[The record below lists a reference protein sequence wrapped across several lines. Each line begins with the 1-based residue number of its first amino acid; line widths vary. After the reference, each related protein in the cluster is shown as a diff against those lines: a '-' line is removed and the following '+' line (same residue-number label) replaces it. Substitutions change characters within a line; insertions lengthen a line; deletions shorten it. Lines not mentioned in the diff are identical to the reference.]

1 MKAAV
6 VYLCLCCDYRF
17 RMSGEEALPDSVN
30 SSTAIEPTSNKHP
43 SLATNG
49 STPTSHTHVN
59 SLSNTP
65 TAGSTTPTPAV
76 ATPSNK
82 TTNPTQ
88 EVDSTVP
95 EHTHDSRS
103 ENGGEVSRSLSE
115 TPPALVN
122 YNNSTKNME
131 GEKNEMEIHESTA
144 DSAIE
149 DAPMEVDDNTGR
161 HSDREDSPAL
171 VIAMPSDASEE
182 ETPMISHNHTEES
195 QDGGEMSGEEID
207 LNVPLEES
215 SDEERPPPPPTNHT
229 PHLKH
234 TSQSSTPQTNGM
246 GQPLIA
252 NSIESHDSGEVVK
265 RSVSP
270 SYRAKQVA
278 KLKRFFTTLQ
288 GFGNKLGSEG
298 AEQVQ
303 ELILAL
309 VVGAHTLPLLAQHM
323 HTRLVLTQLTHTH
336 IHTSPTHT
344 HTRLL
349 LTHTHTSPTHT
360 HTHVSYS
367 HTHTHTHVSCQLTH
381 THTHTHTTPHHTT
394 PHTHTH
400 SC

>member
-1 MKAAV
+1 MVNMCRGFMRAAA

-30 SSTAIEPTSNKHP
+30 SSTDMEPTSNKHP
-43 SLATNG
+43 SPAANG

-59 SLSNTP
+59 SLSTTP

-76 ATPSNK
+76 ATPTNK

-95 EHTHDSRS
+95 EHAHDSQS
-103 ENGGEVSRSLSE
+103 ENGREVPQSLSE
-115 TPPALVN
+115 APPALVN
-122 YNNSTKNME
+122 YNNSTKNVE
-131 GEKNEMEIHESTA
+131 AEKNRKEIHESTA

-149 DAPMEVDDNTGR
+149 DAPMEVDNNTDR

-171 VIAMPSDASEE
+171 VIAMPSDVSEE
-182 ETPMISHNHTEES
+182 EAPTISHNHTEES
-195 QDGGEMSGEEID
+195 KDGGEMSGEEID

-234 TSQSSTPQTNGM
+234 TSQSSAPQTNGT
-246 GQPLIA
+246 GQPLLA
-252 NSIESHDSGEVVK
+252 NSIESHDHSSGGEVVQ

-309 VVGAHTLPLLAQHM
+309 VVG
-323 HTRLVLTQLTHTH
+323 VTH
-336 IHTSPTHT
+336 S
-344 HTRLL
+344 
-349 LTHTHTSPTHT
+349 
-360 HTHVSYS
+360 
-367 HTHTHTHVSCQLTH
+367 LTH
-381 THTHTHTTPHHTT
+381 THTHTHTRLVLT
-394 PHTHTH
+394 HTHTSCTHIHTYTH
-400 SC
+400 SHIRLILTHIPV